1 MIKSLVS
8 LSALSMLA
16 LSNCAAA
23 STITPCTQSC
33 EFNSVE
39 VFELS
44 GVPVDTSTTSSKNI
58 HIYRVNLL
66 DKVEEKLSMGM
77 SEVTTTADATNLI
90 NQKSV
95 QERNH
100 YYGLMKAGWRNLI
113 RADYFGISKVPAVVF
128 DHQYV
133 IYGESLPRA
142 IEIYRSK
149 RGQQ

>member
-1 MIKSLVS
+1 MMKHFIS
-8 LSALSMLA
+8 SATMLL
-16 LSNCAAA
+16 LSNSVIAN
-23 STITPCTQSC
+23 TITPCTQSC

-44 GVPVDTSTTSSKNI
+44 GVPVDTRSTSSKNI

-66 DKVEEKLSMGM
+66 DKVEEKLSKGM
-77 SEVTTTADATNLI
+77 TEVTTTADATELI

-100 YYGLMKAGWRNLI
+100 YYALMKAGWRNLI

-128 DHQYV
+128 DHKYV
-133 IYGESLPRA
+133 VYGESLPRA

-149 RGQQ
+149 GVQQ